1 MSERYGSFDDALDAA
16 IDAMRDG
23 QPLSVILAS
32 HPAHAAN
39 LLPLLEIALSADAAA
54 GAAGVPPSSRLIE
67 NYSVVRA
74 AVRRARMV
82 LPAEQPASLARPWWQ
97 RRLAFASLSLPA
109 GAVAAIVITGASG
122 AAAATVAAART
133 DIPARVAEAVRS
145 SWVGDLLTG
154 ADPSLHSGPTNAAP
168 PATRAAANSTFAASE
183 TSTPHAE
190 RTRTALTIS
199 GVVSD
204 VHGNTFALTA
214 GDTSWKVA
222 IDGATRISGTITAG
236 AAATATGSVSAG
248 ATLHADSVDV
258 ADGTGATPADPGSD
272 ADPRKTPDPP
282 SGHTPG
288 PPPDHTPGPPPGHT
302 PGPPADHTPGP
313 PPGHTPGPPA
323 DHTPG
328 PPADRTPGPPP
339 GHTPGPPADHTPPG
353 QGNGN
358 GGGNG
363 QKP

>member
-1 MSERYGSFDDALDAA
+1 MSERYASFDDALDAA

-74 AVRRARMV
+74 AVRRARMA

-154 ADPSLHSGPTNAAP
+154 ADPSPHSGPTNAAP
-168 PATRAAANSTFAASE
+168 PATRAAANSTFAASRKRRR
-183 TSTPHAE
+183 
-190 RTRTALTIS
+190 RTR
-199 GVVSD
+199 
-204 VHGNTFALTA
+204 
-214 GDTSWKVA
+214 
-222 IDGATRISGTITAG
+222 
-236 AAATATGSVSAG
+236 SARERR
-248 ATLHADSVDV
+248 SPS
-258 ADGTGATPADPGSD
+258 PASS
-272 ADPRKTPDPP
+272 AMFTETHSR
-282 SGHTPG
+282 SR
-288 PPPDHTPGPPPGHT
+288 
-302 PGPPADHTPGP
+302 PA
-313 PPGHTPGPPA
+313 
-323 DHTPG
+323 
-328 PPADRTPGPPP
+328 
-339 GHTPGPPADHTPPG
+339 TPPG
-353 QGNGN
+353 RSPSTAPRASLARSPRELPPPQ
-358 GGGNG
+358 
-363 QKP
+363 PARSRPARRCTPIRST